1 MPFYAD
7 SDGLG
12 VRIPALGSQGAPLIT
27 GGFVEFGVAVVAAGD
42 DTGNSSATWGAVPD
56 TAPAAATDTDADILV
71 DTQEAFD
78 IFNVEANAAE
88 NIWICQLQVQTITAF
103 TASVVIDFGDTT
115 LADGWMRQEEAVVV
129 TTDRGH
135 AATDT
140 ADQVDMGIYQ
150 ENGGKGVVWAA
161 SSGHVGATIAGA
173 DPAAGRLAVFVQYAR
188 VFHAG
193 GA

>member
-12 VRIPALGSQGAPLIT
+12 VRIPALGAQGAVGYHGGPL
-27 GGFVEFGVAVVAAGD
+27 EFAVAVVVAGD
-42 DTGNSSATWGAVPD
+42 DTGNDTSTYGSVPD
-56 TAPAAATDTDADILV
+56 TAPAATSDTDADILL

-78 IFNVEANAAE
+78 IFNVEASAAE
-88 NIWICQLQVQTITAF
+88 NIWICQLQVQTITAW
-103 TASVVIDFGDTT
+103 TTSVTIDFGDTT
-115 LADGWMRQEEAVVV
+115 TADGWMRTEEVTPV

-135 AATDT
+135 VASDS
-140 ADQVDMGIYQ
+140 ADQVDMGLYQ
-150 ENGGKGVVWAA
+150 ENGGKGIVWAA
-161 SSGHVGATIAGA
+161 SSAHIGATVGGA

-188 VFHAG
+188 VYRAG